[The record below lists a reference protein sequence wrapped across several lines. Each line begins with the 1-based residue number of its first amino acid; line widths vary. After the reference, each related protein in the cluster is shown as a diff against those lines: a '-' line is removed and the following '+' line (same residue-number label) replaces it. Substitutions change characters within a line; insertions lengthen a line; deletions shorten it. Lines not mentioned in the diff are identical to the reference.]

1 MTAEEFKARWAG
13 HVPRLQGLTG
23 EYAVLVPLV
32 ERPEGLC
39 LLYEVRAGSLDR
51 QPGEVCF
58 PGGRMEPGEDPAACA
73 LRETWEELGI
83 PPGRVEVVAQLDFL
97 THQGGFAMYP
107 VLGVVDPS
115 VPVVPGPAE
124 VAEAF
129 YVPVDWLR
137 ANFPVGETG
146 LYTFTDNFGD
156 NVNPDFNSY
165 LERGLPGI
173 WVPKTGQVSV
183 IQEGYQRILKCAPT
197 VMSVQTL
204 ENQKQLFFTKTALS
218 QPEEVLVVLF
228 EAANY

>member
-1 MTAEEFKARWAG
+1 MTVGDFKARWAG
-13 HVPRLQGLTG
+13 HRPKLQDLTG

-58 PGGRMEPGEDPAACA
+58 PGGKMEPGEDPAACA

-83 PPGRVEVVAQLDFL
+83 PQSKVEVVAQLDFL

-129 YVPVDWLR
+129 YVPVDWLK
-137 ANFPVGETG
+137 ANPPAVYTYDLRPDVRDDFPYGRIGFPQGYRWRGGKVEVPVYDWPGHAIWGLTG
-146 LYTFTDNFGD
+146 
-156 NVNPDFNSY
+156 
-165 LERGLPGI
+165 
-173 WVPKTGQVSV
+173 
-183 IQEGYQRILKCAPT
+183 RITRRLMEQMP
-197 VMSVQTL
+197 
-204 ENQKQLFFTKTALS
+204 
-218 QPEEVLVVLF
+218 
-228 EAANY
+228 